1 MRLVLGVIAEEH
13 VTDSV
18 AESLLRI
25 PTRGLIAFT
34 APWLPGAPTAL
45 PSYADAR
52 QRSTACR
59 DLRLIPVWRS
69 PA

>member
-1 MRLVLGVIAEEH
+1 MRLVLGVVAEEH

-18 AESLLRI
+18 AESLRAY
-25 PTRGLIAFT
+25 P
-34 APWLPGAPTAL
+34 
-45 PSYADAR
+45 DAR